1 MIDGRMGRR
10 GKRKKGVDDVKKR
23 SDMSRG
29 LCFRRGG
36 GKQVRRGKR
45 MREREWTRGRDGGKV
60 HEDIFYGAR
69 D

>member
-1 MIDGRMGRR
+1 MDGRMGRR

-29 LCFRRGG
+29 LCFRVGG
-36 GKQVRRGKR
+36 DQVRRGKG
-45 MREREWTRGRDGGKV
+45 MRAREWTRGRDGGKV

-69 D
+69 DRE